1 MYQRVSEHT
10 TGRPVLIS
18 AGCLGTSCAVDHHLF
33 AGRVA
38 ALLASSTSSCLLV
51 ARILKLR
58 FFFIHVYLY
67 TRVRLVS
74 SACLLVC

>member
-51 ARILKLR
+51 ARILTLR
-58 FFFIHVYLY
+58 FLSFTSIC